1 MAGNDASAE
10 MELGAVEQ
18 GSQSL
23 VPEDLQ
29 SMSTKRNGKGNETSD
44 DSSVVDLEEQQ
55 TVFDFRILGKG
66 FRVKRVKEWNVWNI
80 KWKDM
85 FRRQDHAGLIL
96 IVVFY
101 VATGII
107 AFVADPRVND
117 FYIYDGTISYPPAN
131 KRGFSPTVP
140 AWVSIFIPLLL
151 GIVTLVLGE
160 LYYSRNEHH
169 CLTDAL
175 AVILYFLLDLAQA
188 VGCNMLVTEATKVA
202 IGRYRPDFLARC
214 EPVQPETITLEYGNN
229 TIGMY
234 PCTSTDTDTID
245 DGRKSFPSGHASF
258 SFTLSVYAA
267 GYMIWCWNMR
277 REWSPRSRGPWKEFL
292 SDLGNVIAK
301 VWTIIILGVA
311 WGISCTRITDYQHN
325 VSDVVAGVVIGTI
338 IATIFLLRAIPRYSR
353 VLSYIPVKS
362 KGPSYKPA
370 KQVAAN

>member
-117 FYIYDGTISYPPAN
+117 FYIYDGTF
-131 KRGFSPTVP
+131 G
-140 AWVSIFIPLLL
+140 
-151 GIVTLVLGE
+151 
-160 LYYSRNEHH
+160 
-169 CLTDAL
+169 
-175 AVILYFLLDLAQA
+175 
-188 VGCNMLVTEATKVA
+188 
-202 IGRYRPDFLARC
+202 
-214 EPVQPETITLEYGNN
+214 
-229 TIGMY
+229 
-234 PCTSTDTDTID
+234 
-245 DGRKSFPSGHASF
+245 
-258 SFTLSVYAA
+258 
-267 GYMIWCWNMR
+267 
-277 REWSPRSRGPWKEFL
+277 
-292 SDLGNVIAK
+292 
-301 VWTIIILGVA
+301 
-311 WGISCTRITDYQHN
+311 
-325 VSDVVAGVVIGTI
+325 
-338 IATIFLLRAIPRYSR
+338 
-353 VLSYIPVKS
+353 
-362 KGPSYKPA
+362 
-370 KQVAAN
+370 